1 MNMVHENYNLTL
13 IEAYNLSQVT
23 IQDKLMK
30 FFWPTR
36 RFDGVKDVPSF
47 LKKQS
52 QNQLSETRS

>member
-30 FFWPTR
+30 FFWPTC